1 MENKPVSG
9 GDRLSDVKRTLD
21 VAKQSFALELARQ
34 RERFTKEFDS
44 RNKEIRDLKLQL
56 DATNA
61 DWQNKLKNKE
71 REITE
76 HLTNITSLEG
86 FTAQLQKLLKD
97 KELKIETLTQEIS
110 NKKDEFEKQLNEKN
124 VMLESSRVRIRN
136 LEEDLLLVRT
146 RLQEEQNKWEE
157 VLQMKEKDFGTLKKE
172 MEKKVKEWEQEYQK
186 EEVGIKNIQNA
197 KLKVE
202 NELTETTDRMKQM
215 ELGYKEKLLKKDSEI
230 MLMKEML
237 DANERSWQKRLGDLE
252 IDSWQ
257 KEMDTLVKSSAAS
270 IVFPDE
276 KETSKK
282 ETKDKDEEE
291 K

>member
-34 RERFTKEFDS
+34 RERFTKEFDA
-44 RNKEIRDLKLQL
+44 RNKEIRDLKLQI
-56 DATNA
+56 DALNA
-61 DWQNKLKNKE
+61 DWQSKLKDKE
-71 REITE
+71 RQITE
-76 HLTNITSLEG
+76 HLTSIGSLEG
-86 FTAQLQKLLKD
+86 FLQQLQKLLKD
-97 KELKIETLTQEIS
+97 KETKIETLTQERAA
-110 NKKDEFEKQLNEKN
+110 KKDEFEKQLNEKN
-124 VMLESSRVRIRN
+124 VIVESSRTKIRN
-136 LEEDLLLVRT
+136 LEEDLLLVKT

-157 VLQMKEKDFGTLKKE
+157 ILQMKEKDFGTLKKE
-172 MEKKVKEWEQEYQK
+172 MEKKIKEWEQEYQK
-186 EEVGIKNIQNA
+186 EEAGIQNIQNA

-202 NELTETTDRMKQM
+202 EELTDTTDRMKQM

-230 MLMKEML
+230 MMLKEML

-257 KEMDTLVKSSAAS
+257 KEMDALVKSSAAS
-270 IVFPDE
+270 MFFPDE
-276 KETSKK
+276 K
-282 ETKDKDEEE
+282 ETKDKDEET